1 MTTSLQSRR
10 ELSERV
16 LGVFLVKFIAAIFDF
31 YGIRGLGREE
41 NFLPRAVGDS
51 QKEEE
56 RRKWG
61 NKNNFT
67 PFPVP
72 SPTVHSNS
80 KSNMAGRIND
90 RKFVV
95 LTRPSG
101 KLSVQAK
108 WFLQVEYN

>member
-41 NFLPRAVGDS
+41 NFLPRGVGDS

-72 SPTVHSNS
+72 SPTVHS

>member
-1 MTTSLQSRR
+1 M
-10 ELSERV
+10 
-16 LGVFLVKFIAAIFDF
+16 
-31 YGIRGLGREE
+31 
-41 NFLPRAVGDS
+41 GDS

-56 RRKWG
+56 GRKWG

-72 SPTVHSNS
+72 SPKVHSNS

-95 LTRPSG
+95 LTLGSPQWEAFCASLMIPTSRIQLN
-101 KLSVQAK
+101 KLLTLKRAK
-108 WFLQVEYN
+108 FEKEKKSEGTIDLYLP